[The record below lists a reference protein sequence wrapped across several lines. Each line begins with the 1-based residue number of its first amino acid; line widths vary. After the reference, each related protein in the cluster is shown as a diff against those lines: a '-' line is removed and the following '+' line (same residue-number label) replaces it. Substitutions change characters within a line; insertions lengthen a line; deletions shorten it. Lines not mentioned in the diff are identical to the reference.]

1 MYIQYLVYTEE
12 LTEQLKKYLSVLE
25 LKSTWEMSTE
35 PHVISIS
42 TRHGELA
49 LRGGAK
55 V

>member
-1 MYIQYLVYTEE
+1 MCIQYLVYTEE
-12 LTEQLKKYLSVLE
+12 LTEQLKKYLSALE
-25 LKSTWEMSTE
+25 LTSTWEMYTE
-35 PHVISIS
+35 SHVISIN

>member
-1 MYIQYLVYTEE
+1 MCIQYLVYTKE

-25 LKSTWEMSTE
+25 LNSTWEMYTE
-35 PHVISIS
+35 SHVN

>member
-1 MYIQYLVYTEE
+1 MYIQYLVYTKE

-25 LKSTWEMSTE
+25 LNSTWEMYTE
-35 PHVISIS
+35 SHVISIN
-42 TRHGELA
+42 TRHGELV